1 MNRSRYFD
9 YIDEKL
15 NILAWRIEKRGK
27 LNLLD
32 LNIFSETFFAD
43 MLNILFGFQLK
54 NLNNEKQNVEGID
67 LVDEKNKI
75 IAQVSS
81 TCTKQKVESS
91 LAKDIL
97 EKYKGYR
104 FKFISISKDA
114 KKLKQNTFYNPHN
127 VLFEPMND
135 IIDIPFVQN
144 KILSMQIDQ
153 QRYCYEFFK
162 KEFGNDIDIVK
173 VDSNLA
179 TIINILAK
187 ENLDIRPE
195 IPEVIAF
202 EINKK
207 IEYNDL
213 LKIRGIID
221 DYKVYYKKLNEK
233 YEEYDKQGV
242 NKTLSILSIIRNQY
256 FELSSNVKVSQDLFF
271 SIIDSIID
279 IIVKSKNYI
288 EIPYEELEM
297 CVHILVVDAFI
308 RCKIFEN
315 PEGYNYVITR

>member
-1 MNRSRYFD
+1 M
-9 YIDEKL
+9 
-15 NILAWRIEKRGK
+15 
-27 LNLLD
+27 
-32 LNIFSETFFAD
+32 
-43 MLNILFGFQLK
+43 
-54 NLNNEKQNVEGID
+54 
-67 LVDEKNKI
+67 
-75 IAQVSS
+75 
-81 TCTKQKVESS
+81 
-91 LAKDIL
+91 
-97 EKYKGYR
+97 
-104 FKFISISKDA
+104 
-114 KKLKQNTFYNPHN
+114 
-127 VLFEPMND
+127 
-135 IIDIPFVQN
+135 
-144 KILSMQIDQ
+144 
-153 QRYCYEFFK
+153 
-162 KEFGNDIDIVK
+162 
-173 VDSNLA
+173 
-179 TIINILAK
+179 AK

-242 NKTLSILSIIRNQY
+242 NKSLSILSIIRKRY
-256 FELSSNVKVSQDLFF
+256 FELSSNGKLSQDLFF